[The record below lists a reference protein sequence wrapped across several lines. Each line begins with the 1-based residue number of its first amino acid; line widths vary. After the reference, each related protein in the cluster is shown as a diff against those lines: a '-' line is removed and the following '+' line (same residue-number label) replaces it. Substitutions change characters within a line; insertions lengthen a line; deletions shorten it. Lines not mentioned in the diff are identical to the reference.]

1 MVEQKH
7 KTQSNQISST
17 YEVFIITLEP
27 EGDWTNTLYK
37 QIVSCTFHKYSTQPF
52 RMMYDSETKPNLH
65 IGSMCW
71 QQYYSVSLTGWTDC
85 GPVPHQDRNTT
96 RQHTGEGHKKNNKR
110 KRRKTKVYS
119 FSSNI
124 YACFLKC
131 VCRE

>member
-17 YEVFIITLEP
+17 YDISIITLKP
-27 EGDWTNTLYK
+27 EGNWTNTSRL
-37 QIVSCTFHKYSTQPF
+37 IIALFTSTQPF
-52 RMMYDSETKPNLH
+52 QMMYDSETKPNLH
-65 IGSMCW
+65 IGSVLW
-71 QQYYSVSLTGWTDC
+71 QQCYSVSLTGWTDC

-96 RQHTGEGHKKNNKR
+96 RQPTGEGHKENNKR
-110 KRRKTKVYS
+110 KRRKRKTCP

-124 YACFLKC
+124 YAHLFKC